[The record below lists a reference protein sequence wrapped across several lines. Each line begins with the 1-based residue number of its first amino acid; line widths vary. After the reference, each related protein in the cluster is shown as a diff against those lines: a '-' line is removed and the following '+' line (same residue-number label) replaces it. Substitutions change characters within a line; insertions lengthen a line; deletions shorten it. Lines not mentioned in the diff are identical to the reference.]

1 MAVSSSSSIFDLLT
15 DEILFT
21 ILDFLAADSPLDLK
35 AFSLVC
41 KSFHAVQSRH
51 RKTLKALRIDLLP
64 SVLRRYLSVSHLDL
78 TLCPRVADCSLSAV
92 AAACHSS
99 LRSIDLSRSR
109 SFTHAGIADLVSNCR
124 FLVEMDL
131 SNATDLTDFAAV
143 AISRAV
149 NLERLRMARCK
160 MITDLGIG
168 CVAVGCRKLKLISL
182 RWCLGV
188 SDLGVGLI
196 AVKCKELKSLDLSYM
211 QITKKCLPAIL
222 QLHNLEE
229 LVLAGCLGIDDE
241 ALATLKQG
249 CKSLETLDV
258 SNCPNVSHDGLSSL
272 INGAVC
278 LRQLILVNCTPVTN
292 ALATSLEKLPKLQA
306 IKLDSCHVT
315 CSGLKAIGNGCISLK
330 ELSLSK
336 CSGVTDEGLSFLV
349 TKHKGLKKLDITCC
363 TKITDISVSSVT
375 SCSNL
380 TSLKMESC
388 SLVSKEAF
396 VLIGQRCHL
405 LEELDLTENEIDNE
419 GLKSISRCSKLT
431 SLKLGICLNI
441 TDKGL
446 VHVGVGCPE
455 LQELDLYR
463 SVGITDCGIAAIA
476 QGCPMLQIINLA
488 YCKDISDDSLRLLSK
503 CSRLNTLEIRGC
515 ARVSSVGLSSIAVGC
530 KQIAKLDIKKCC
542 HIDDAGM
549 IPLAHM
555 CQNLRQINLS
565 YCSITDVGLLALASI
580 SCLQNMTILHLRGL
594 SANGLA
600 AALLACGS
608 LTKVKLHVSFKS
620 LLSQPLIHHMEARG
634 CMFQWRDKPFQVEDK
649 ELKDAFR

>member
-1 MAVSSSSSIFDLLT
+1 MAVLSFSSSIFDLLT

-35 AFSLVC
+35 SFSLVC
-41 KSFHAVQSRH
+41 KSFHAVESRH
-51 RKTLKALRIDLLP
+51 RKTLKPLRIDLLP
-64 SVLRRYLSVSHLDL
+64 SALRRYLSVSHVDL
-78 TLCPRVADCSLSAV
+78 SLCPRVADCSLSAV
-92 AAACHSS
+92 AASLRSS

-131 SNATDLTDFAAV
+131 SNATDLTDCAAA

-168 CVAVGCRKLKLISL
+168 CVAVGCRKLKVISL

-188 SDLGVGLI
+188 TDFGVGLI
-196 AVKCKELKSLDLSYM
+196 AVKCKELKSLDVSYM

-278 LRQLILVNCTPVTN
+278 LRQLILVNCTPVTH
-292 ALATSLEKLPKLQA
+292 ALATSLVKLPKLQV

-315 CSGLKAIGNGCISLK
+315 CSGLKAIGKGCISLE

-363 TKITDISVSSVT
+363 TKITDISVSSIT

-419 GLKSISRCSKLT
+419 GFSIDLPFV
-431 SLKLGICLNI
+431 NI
-441 TDKGL
+441 KI
-446 VHVGVGCPE
+446 
-455 LQELDLYR
+455 Q

-488 YCKDISDDSLRLLSK
+488 YCKDISDDSLRSLST

-515 ARVSSVGLSSIAVGC
+515 ARVSSVGLSLIAVGC
-530 KQIAKLDIKKCC
+530 KQIAKLDVKKCY

-549 IPLAHM
+549 IPLAPL

-634 CMFQWRDKPFQVEDK
+634 CMFQWRDKPFQVEDM
-649 ELKDAFR
+649 ELKDAFNDYYA